1 MNNLAATGTSLY
13 QVYKTFVHGGSHVPQ
28 VSSEWCETQSGGP
41 KSWHSSYTPLPQAA
55 LCSLGSLWH
64 WRHPW
69 YWYRWPRRQ
78 SSPLRIVG
86 FLMWLGIPMLTS
98 CASHLLKLKSQNI
111 KYLWAWAT
119 WPKTSTLL
127 RLARTRNSSCVG
139 CFQFRY
145 KHGLTVPSI
154 GVLHTNILNC
164 EAVQLFRKHYQTTS
178 QLFWAWSVQYLTWF
192 MQSNSSCPVWVN
204 QGPDTIVIL
213 YWQFC
218 LD

>member
-13 QVYKTFVHGGSHVPQ
+13 QVYKAFVHGRSHVPQ

-55 LCSLGSLWH
+55 LCSLCSLWH

-69 YWYRWPRRQ
+69 YRPRCQ

-98 CASHLLKLKSQNI
+98 CASHLLKLESQNI

-119 WPKTSTLL
+119 WP
-127 RLARTRNSSCVG
+127 RTRNSSSVG

-145 KHGLTVPSI
+145 KHGLTVRSI

-178 QLFWAWSVQYLTWF
+178 QLFWAWYNCNLVLT
-192 MQSNSSCPVWVN
+192 
-204 QGPDTIVIL
+204 IL
-213 YWQFC
+213 PWLMILC
-218 LD
+218 KKC